1 MKHLSVLSRLLRAI
15 FGSTKTEAETMTPR
29 VLPPENIPPLDTL
42 LQQIEGYINAIKMQK
57 DSYDT
62 SCFRYLCQ
70 THSIDPATAA
80 DISTDAWAG
89 FLAWCIANRA
99 SIEFMTIGEYCDRMR
114 AFEAAQKRN
123 YRYVY

>member
-1 MKHLSVLSRLLRAI
+1 
-15 FGSTKTEAETMTPR
+15 MTPR

-70 THSIDPATAA
+70 THSIDPAALLKLQTLSATLGSYKN
-80 DISTDAWAG
+80 DVDSCIG
-89 FLAWCIANRA
+89 LAN
-99 SIEFMTIGEYCDRMR
+99 T
-114 AFEAAQKRN
+114 
-123 YRYVY
+123 